1 MKINKLIRSLIL
13 LLAFSL
19 AGASWADLELRIS
32 KTSNRGI
39 PIVIAPIAGGAHA
52 IIEADLNRS
61 GRFKIVS
68 SQRATNVATFGAAV
82 EPARLKMLG
91 AAFLVR
97 GRRTQAGL
105 DIEIVSTATGQRDAS
120 YRIGNLPNQR
130 RVAHKAADKIFEQ
143 LIKVKGAFDTRLVY
157 VTVTGRAIRDRV
169 YRLFV
174 ADADGYNPKEILTS
188 RKPVMSPSW
197 SFDGSQIAYVSF
209 ERGTPAIYVQ
219 NIFTGQKRMVSSRK
233 GINGAPS
240 WSPDGSKLALSLSV
254 DGNPEV
260 YILSLANGAFKRLT
274 NSRAIDTEP
283 NWTEDGRS
291 IIFTSDRG
299 GRPQL
304 YEISANGGG
313 SKRVTFDGS
322 YNSAA
327 DVVGKKI
334 AFVRRVSGAFRIAVM
349 ERGRRGANVVSDGRF
364 DESPSLAPN
373 ATMVVYATQ
382 NNGRGTLSVVSDNGY
397 AKQELFSPAGE
408 VREPA
413 WSPYLR

>member
-1 MKINKLIRSLIL
+1 MKINKLIRSLIF
-13 LLAFSL
+13 LLALSM
-19 AGASWADLELRIS
+19 AGAAWADLELRIS

-68 SQRATNVATFGAAV
+68 SQRAANMATFGATLD
-82 EPARLKMLG
+82 PARLKMLG

-105 DIEIVSTATGQRDAS
+105 DVEIISTATGQRDAS

-157 VTVTGRAIRDRV
+157 VTVTGRAISDRV

-219 NIFTGQKRMVSSRK
+219 NIFTGQKRMVSSRR

-240 WSPDGSKLALSLSV
+240 WSPDGSKLAISLSV

-283 NWTEDGRS
+283 NWTQDGRS

-304 YEISANGGG
+304 YEMSANGGG

-327 DVVGKKI
+327 DVVGEKI

>member
-13 LLAFSL
+13 FLAISVMGSVF
-19 AGASWADLELRIS
+19 ADLELRIS
-32 KTSNRGI
+32 KKSSRGI
-39 PIVIAPIAGGAHA
+39 PVVIAPMAGGAHA

-68 SQRATNVATFGAAV
+68 SKRATNMATFGAALD
-82 EPARLKMLG
+82 PARLKMLG

-97 GRRTQAGL
+97 GRRTGAGL
-105 DIEIVSTATGQRDAS
+105 DIEIISTASGKSDAS

-130 RVAHKAADKIFEQ
+130 RVAHQAADKIFEQ
-143 LIKVKGAFDTRLVY
+143 LVKMRGAFDTRLVY
-157 VTVTGRAIRDRV
+157 VTVTGRAISDRV
-169 YRLFV
+169 YKLFV
-174 ADADGYNPKEILTS
+174 ADADGYNPRAILTS

-197 SFDGSQIAYVSF
+197 SSDGSQIAYVSF

-219 NIFTGQKRMVSSRK
+219 NIFTGQKRMVSSRP

-260 YILSLANGAFKRLT
+260 YILSLSNGAFKRLT

-283 NWTEDGRS
+283 NWTKDGRS

-304 YEISANGGG
+304 YKMSANGGG
-313 SKRVTFDGS
+313 SRRVTFDGS

-327 DVVGKKI
+327 DVVGDKI
-334 AFVRRVSGAFRIAVM
+334 AFVRRVSGAFRVAVM
-349 ERGRRGANVVSDGRF
+349 EDGQRGARVVSDGRF

-382 NNGRGTLSVVSDNGY
+382 NKGRGTLSVVSDNGY
-397 AKQELFSPAGE
+397 AKQELLSPGGD

>member
-13 LLAFSL
+13 LLALSI
-19 AGASWADLELRIS
+19 AGAAWADLELRIS

-39 PIVIAPIAGGAHA
+39 PIIIAPIAGGAHA

-68 SQRATNVATFGAAV
+68 SKRATNVATFGSAI

-91 AAFLVR
+91 AAFIVR

-105 DIEIVSTATGQRDAS
+105 DIEIVSTATGKRDAS

-157 VTVTGRAIRDRV
+157 VTVTGRAISDRV

-174 ADADGYNPKEILTS
+174 ADADGFNPKEILTS

-240 WSPDGSKLALSLSV
+240 WSPDGRKLALSLSL

-260 YILSLANGAFKRLT
+260 YILSLGNGAFKRLT

-304 YEISANGGG
+304 YEIPANGGR

-349 ERGRRGANVVSDGRF
+349 ERGRRGTNVVSDGRF

-397 AKQELFSPAGE
+397 AKQELFSPGGE

>member
-1 MKINKLIRSLIL
+1 MKTKNMIRGFILMLIVS
-13 LLAFSL
+13 FSGS
-19 AGASWADLELRIS
+19 AWADLELRIS

-39 PIVIAPIAGGAHA
+39 PIVIAPMQGGAHA

-61 GRFKIVS
+61 GRFRIVS
-68 SQRATNVATFGAAV
+68 SNRATNIAGFGTAV
-82 EPARLKMLG
+82 DANRLSMLG

-143 LIKVKGAFDTRLVY
+143 LIKIKGAFDTRLIY
-157 VTVTGRAIRDRV
+157 VTVTGRAISERI
-169 YRLFV
+169 YRLYV
-174 ADADGYNPKEILTS
+174 ADADGFNPRVILNS

-197 SFDGSQIAYVSF
+197 SHDGSQVAYVSF
-209 ERGTPAIYVQ
+209 ERGTPAVYVQ
-219 NIFTGQKRMVSSRK
+219 NIYTGQKRMVSSRK

-240 WSPDGSKLALSLSV
+240 WSPDGRKLALSLSV
-254 DGNPEV
+254 DGNPELYV
-260 YILSLANGAFKRLT
+260 LSLANGAYKRLT

-283 NWTEDGRS
+283 NWTKDGRS

-304 YEISANGGG
+304 YEMSANGG
-313 SKRVTFDGS
+313 SAKRVTFNGS

-327 DVVGKKI
+327 DIVGEKI
-334 AFVRRVSGAFRIAVM
+334 AFVRRVSGAFRIAAM
-349 ERGRRGANVVSDGRF
+349 PTSRCRLG
-364 DESPSLAPN
+364 SL
-373 ATMVVYATQ
+373 
-382 NNGRGTLSVVSDNGY
+382 
-397 AKQELFSPAGE
+397 
-408 VREPA
+408 RE
-413 WSPYLR
+413 

>member
-1 MKINKLIRSLIL
+1 MKTNKIIRCVLFF
-13 LLAFSL
+13 LAMSI
-19 AGASWADLELRIS
+19 AGSAWADLELRIS
-32 KTSNRGI
+32 KTSSRGI

-52 IIEADLNRS
+52 IIESDLNRS
-61 GRFKIVS
+61 GRFRIIS
-68 SQRATNVATFGAAV
+68 SKRATNIAGYGTTVD
-82 EPARLKMLG
+82 ARRLGMLG

-105 DIEIVSTATGQRDAS
+105 DIEIVSTASGKKEAS

-143 LIKVKGAFDTRLVY
+143 LIKIKGAFDTRLVY
-157 VTVTGRAIRDRV
+157 VTVTGKAIHQRV
-169 YRLFV
+169 YRLYV
-174 ADADGYNPKEILTS
+174 SDADGYNPKVILNS

-197 SFDGSQIAYVSF
+197 SYDGSQIAYVSF
-209 ERGTPAIYVQ
+209 ERGTPAVFVQ
-219 NIFTGQKRMVSSRK
+219 NIFTGQKRMVSARK

-240 WSPDGSKLALSLSV
+240 WSPDGRKLALSLSR
-254 DGNPEV
+254 DGNPEL

-283 NWTEDGRS
+283 NWTQDGRS

-304 YEISANGGG
+304 YEVSANGGTA
-313 SKRVTFDGS
+313 KRVTFNGS

-327 DVVGKKI
+327 DVVGEKI
-334 AFVRRVSGAFRIAVM
+334 AFVRRVSGAFRIAVK
-349 ERGRRGANVVSDGRF
+349 ERGQRGADVVSDGRF

-397 AKQELFSPAGE
+397 AKQELFSPAGD

>member
-1 MKINKLIRSLIL
+1 MKINKLFRSLIFL
-13 LLAFSL
+13 LTLSI
-19 AGASWADLELRIS
+19 AGSAWADLELRIS

-68 SQRATNVATFGAAV
+68 SQRATNMATFGATLD
-82 EPARLKMLG
+82 PARLKMLG

-105 DIEIVSTATGQRDAS
+105 DIELISTATGQRDAS
-120 YRIGNLPNQR
+120 YRIANLPNQR
-130 RVAHKAADKIFEQ
+130 RVAHQAADKIFEH
-143 LIKVKGAFDTRLVY
+143 LIKIKGAFDTRLVY
-157 VTVTGRAIRDRV
+157 VTVTGRAISERV
-169 YRLFV
+169 YRLYV
-174 ADADGYNPKEILTS
+174 SDSDGYNPRVVLTS

-197 SFDGSQIAYVSF
+197 SQDGSQIAYVSF
-209 ERGTPAIYVQ
+209 ERGTPAVFVQ
-219 NIFTGQKRMVSSRK
+219 NIFTGQKRMVSARR

-254 DGNPEV
+254 DGNPEIYV
-260 YILSLANGAFKRLT
+260 LSLSNGAFQRLT
-274 NSRAIDTEP
+274 SSRAIDTEP
-283 NWTEDGRS
+283 NWTQDGRS

-304 YEISANGGG
+304 YEMPASGGG
-313 SKRVTFDGS
+313 AKRVTYDGS

-327 DVVGKKI
+327 DVVGEKI
-334 AFVRRVSGAFRIAVM
+334 AFVRRVSGAFRIAVK

>member
-1 MKINKLIRSLIL
+1 MKTKKMIRNLIL
-13 LLAFSL
+13 MLTLSFA
-19 AGASWADLELRIS
+19 ASAWADLELRIS
-32 KTSNRGI
+32 KTSVRGI

-61 GRFKIVS
+61 GRFRIVS
-68 SQRATNVATFGAAV
+68 SNRATNIAKFGSAID
-82 EPARLKMLG
+82 PKRLSMLG

-97 GRRTQAGL
+97 GQRTNAGL
-105 DIEIVSTATGQRDAS
+105 DIELISTASGKRDAS

-130 RVAHKAADKIFEQ
+130 RVAHKAADKIFEE
-143 LIKVKGAFDTRLVY
+143 LIKIKGAFDTRLVY
-157 VTVTGRAIRDRV
+157 VTVTGQAVNDRV
-169 YRLFV
+169 YRLYV
-174 ADADGYNPKEILTS
+174 SDADGYNPKVILNS

-197 SFDGSQIAYVSF
+197 SYDGSQIAYVSF
-209 ERGTPAIYVQ
+209 ERGTPAIFVQ
-219 NIFTGQKRMVSSRK
+219 NIFTGQKRMVSARK

-254 DGNPEV
+254 DGNPELYV
-260 YILSLANGAFKRLT
+260 LSLANGAFQRLT

-283 NWTEDGRS
+283 NWTQDGRS

-304 YEISANGGG
+304 YEIASTGG
-313 SKRVTFDGS
+313 SAKRVTFDGS

-327 DVVGKKI
+327 DIVGEKI
-334 AFVRRVSGAFRIAVM
+334 AFVRRVSGAFRIAVK
-349 ERGRRGANVVSDGRF
+349 ERGQRGADVVSDGRF

>member
-1 MKINKLIRSLIL
+1 MKINKLFRSLIL
-13 LLAFSL
+13 LLVLSMVGSA
-19 AGASWADLELRIS
+19 WADLELRIS

-39 PIVIAPIAGGAHA
+39 PIVIAPIDGGAHA

-68 SQRATNVATFGAAV
+68 SKRATNMATFGAKLD
-82 EPARLKMLG
+82 PARLKMLG

-105 DIEIVSTATGQRDAS
+105 DVELISTATGRRDAS
-120 YRIGNLPNQR
+120 YRIANQPNPR
-130 RVAHKAADKIFEQ
+130 RVAHQAADRIFEQ
-143 LIKVKGAFDTRLVY
+143 LIKVKGAFDTRLAY
-157 VTVTGRAIRDRV
+157 VTVTGRAAGNRV
-169 YRLFV
+169 YRLYV
-174 ADADGYNPKEILTS
+174 SDADGYNPRVILTS
-188 RKPVMSPSW
+188 HKPVMSPSW
-197 SFDGSQIAYVSF
+197 SYDGSQVAYVSF
-209 ERGTPAIYVQ
+209 ERGTPAVYVQ
-219 NIFTGQKRMVSSRK
+219 NIYSGQKRMVSARK

-240 WSPDGSKLALSLSV
+240 WSPDGKKLALSLSV
-254 DGNPEV
+254 DGNPEIYV
-260 YILSLANGAFKRLT
+260 LSLHNGAFKRLT

-283 NWTEDGRS
+283 NWTQDGRS

-313 SKRVTFDGS
+313 AKRVTYDGS
-322 YNSAA
+322 YNSSA
-327 DVVGKKI
+327 DVKGDKI
-334 AFVRRVSGAFRIAVM
+334 AFIRRVSGAFRVAVKD
-349 ERGRRGANVVSDGRF
+349 RGRRGANIVSDGRL
-364 DESPSLAPN
+364 DESPSFAPN

-397 AKQELFSPAGE
+397 ARQELFSPAGE